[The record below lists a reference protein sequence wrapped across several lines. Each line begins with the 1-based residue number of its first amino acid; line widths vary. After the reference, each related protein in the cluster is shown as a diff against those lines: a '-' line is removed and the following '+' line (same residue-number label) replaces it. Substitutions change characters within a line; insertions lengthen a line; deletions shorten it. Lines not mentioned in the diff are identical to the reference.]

1 MITYLIYRK
10 TSIITMVLEVII
22 RRKFYIAINLTRN
35 RIIQYLQIRLLTE
48 DKDISG
54 FKFFYLKKILK
65 PNLKLIFNAYE

>member
-22 RRKFYIAINLTRN
+22 RRKFYIAINLTKN
-35 RIIQYLQIRLLTE
+35 RIIRYLQIRLLTE

-54 FKFFYLKKILK
+54 FKFLYLKKILK
-65 PNLKLIFNAYE
+65 SNLKLIFNAYE